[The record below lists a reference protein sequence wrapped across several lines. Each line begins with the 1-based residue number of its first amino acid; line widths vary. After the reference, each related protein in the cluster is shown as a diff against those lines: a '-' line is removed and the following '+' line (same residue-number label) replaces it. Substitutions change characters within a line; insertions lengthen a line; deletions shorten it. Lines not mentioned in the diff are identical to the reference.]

1 MFSRRSVLEPKVV
14 DLNEL
19 VRDNEKMLHRLIGED
34 VQLTTDLEAPL
45 DPVTVDPGSVGQV
58 IMNLAVNA
66 RDAMPTGGRLRIET
80 RAVLSDDDI
89 AAAMP
94 EATPPGPYVL
104 LAISDTG
111 VGMTPEVRSHLF
123 EPFFT
128 TKEPGKGTGLGLA
141 TVYGIVKQSGGFIFV
156 DSDLGRGAAFKIY
169 FPAATGVAAA
179 SPSPSGRRSI
189 GGAETILLV
198 EDEDAVRSM
207 LHAVL
212 QRVGYTVLDAS
223 RGAEALRLAGEERP
237 IDLIVT
243 DVVMPEMGG
252 RDLVERVTRL
262 RPGIKVLYLSGYA
275 DDAIVRHGVH
285 HPEVAFLPK
294 PFSVAALT
302 NKVRQVLD
310 EPSG

>member
-1 MFSRRSVLEPKVV
+1 
-14 DLNEL
+14 
-19 VRDNEKMLHRLIGED
+19 
-34 VQLTTDLEAPL
+34 L

-141 TVYGIVKQSGGFIFV
+141 TVYGIVKQSGGFISV
-156 DSDLGRGAAFKIY
+156 DSDLGRGTAFKIY
-169 FPAATGVAAA
+169 FPAATGAAA
-179 SPSPSGRRSI
+179 ARTSPSGRRSI

-285 HPEVAFLPK
+285 HAEVAFLPK